1 MITLDQAL
9 DVVMQLE
16 YEQKELLLD
25 ILRKR
30 QIEERREEEAIRAF
44 QAGEL
49 KTETADELLN
59 RLHASLETTDDGVIS
74 PRYSDGQMAPTIR

>member
-16 YEQKELLLD
+16 YEQKEMLLE

-30 QIEERREEEAIRAF
+30 QIEDRREEIAQNAD
-44 QAGEL
+44 
-49 KTETADELLN
+49 DELIGLFFEWLIYEFKQKSN
-59 RLHASLETTDDGVIS
+59 ITKSWGHIIKIRHRSLT
-74 PRYSDGQMAPTIR
+74 PH

>member
-9 DVVMQLE
+9 DAAMQLSLT
-16 YEQKELLLD
+16 EQDMLID

-30 QIEERREEEAIRAF
+30 QIEIRREEIAADAWEAIRAF

-49 KTETADELLN
+49 KPESSDDLLS
-59 RLHASLETTDDGVIS
+59 RLHASHAKQEDE
-74 PRYSDGQMAPTIR
+74 

>member
-16 YEQKELLLD
+16 YEEKEMLLD

-30 QIEERREEEAIRAF
+30 QIEERREEIAQNAQEAIHAF

-49 KTETADELLN
+49 KTENADELIN
-59 RLHASLETTDDGVIS
+59 RLHASLETTDDE
-74 PRYSDGQMAPTIR
+74 A

>member
-16 YEQKELLLD
+16 YEQKEMLLD

-30 QIEERREEEAIRAF
+30 QIEERREEIAQNAQEAIRAF

-49 KTETADELLN
+49 KTETVEDLIN
-59 RLHASLETTDDGVIS
+59 RLHVSLETIDDE
-74 PRYSDGQMAPTIR
+74 A

>member
-1 MITLDQAL
+1 MITLDEAL

-30 QIEERREEEAIRAF
+30 QIEERREEIAQNAQEAIQAF

-49 KTETADELLN
+49 KTETADELTN
-59 RLHASLETTDDGVIS
+59 RLHTSQ
-74 PRYSDGQMAPTIR
+74 Y

>member
-9 DVVMQLE
+9 DIIMQLE
-16 YEQKELLLD
+16 YEQKEMLLD

-30 QIEERREEEAIRAF
+30 QIEERREEIAQNAEEAIRAF

-49 KTETADELLN
+49 KTETAEDLIN
-59 RLHASLETTDDGVIS
+59 RLHASLETRGDEAQIN
-74 PRYSDGQMAPTIR
+74 PQI

>member
-30 QIEERREEEAIRAF
+30 QIEERREEIAQNAREAIQAF
-44 QAGEL
+44 KQV
-49 KTETADELLN
+49 
-59 RLHASLETTDDGVIS
+59 S
-74 PRYSDGQMAPTIR
+74 

>member
-16 YEQKELLLD
+16 YEQKEFLLN

-30 QIEERREEEAIRAF
+30 QIEERREEIAQNARDAIHAF
-44 QAGEL
+44 QASEL
-49 KTETADELLN
+49 KTETADELIN
-59 RLHASLETTDDGVIS
+59 RLHASLETTDNE
-74 PRYSDGQMAPTIR
+74 A

>member
-16 YEQKELLLD
+16 YEQKELLLE
-25 ILRKR
+25 ILQKR
-30 QIEERREEEAIRAF
+30 RLEERWKEIAQNPQEAIRAF

-49 KTETADELLN
+49 KTETADEPIN
-59 RLHASLETTDDGVIS
+59 RLHASLETTDDE
-74 PRYSDGQMAPTIR
+74 A

>member
-9 DVVMQLE
+9 DVIMQLE
-16 YEQKELLLD
+16 YEQKEMLLE

-30 QIEERREEEAIRAF
+30 QIEDRREEIAQNAREAINAF

-49 KTETADELLN
+49 KTETADELIN
-59 RLHASLETTDDGVIS
+59 RLHASLETVDDE
-74 PRYSDGQMAPTIR
+74 A

>member
-9 DVVMQLE
+9 DIIMQLE
-16 YEQKELLLD
+16 YEQKEMLLD

-30 QIEERREEEAIRAF
+30 QIEERREEIAQNAEEAIRAF

-49 KTETADELLN
+49 KTETADELIN
-59 RLHASLETTDDGVIS
+59 RLHASLET
-74 PRYSDGQMAPTIR
+74 SDSET

>member
-9 DVVMQLE
+9 DIIMQLE
-16 YEQKELLLD
+16 YEQKEMLLD

-30 QIEERREEEAIRAF
+30 QIEERREEIAQNAEEAIRAF

-49 KTETADELLN
+49 KTETAEDLIN
-59 RLHASLETTDDGVIS
+59 RLHASLETIDDE
-74 PRYSDGQMAPTIR
+74 A

>member
-9 DVVMQLE
+9 DAAMQLSLT
-16 YEQKELLLD
+16 EQDILIE

-30 QIEERREEEAIRAF
+30 EIEMRREEIAADAREAIRAF

-49 KTETADELLN
+49 KPESADDLLV
-59 RLHASLETTDDGVIS
+59 RLRASFAKQDDE
-74 PRYSDGQMAPTIR
+74 